1 MVKVRPLEQKRL
13 LAVAG
18 RHELVTDRKADEGG
32 SDAGCTSGELLLVA
46 IGSCATG
53 SVRNFL
59 QESGLP
65 SDGLEVDVDFEPSA
79 EAGERDTIAVVIGLP
94 AGILARKS
102 DAIVAAARAGGVVS
116 RMLLGSRVVVRCRP
130 A

>member
-32 SDAGCTSGELLLVA
+32 NDAGCTSGELLLVA

-79 EAGERDTIAVVIGLP
+79 EAGERDMIAVVIGLP

-116 RMLLGSRVVVRCRP
+116 RMLLGSRVVVRCRS